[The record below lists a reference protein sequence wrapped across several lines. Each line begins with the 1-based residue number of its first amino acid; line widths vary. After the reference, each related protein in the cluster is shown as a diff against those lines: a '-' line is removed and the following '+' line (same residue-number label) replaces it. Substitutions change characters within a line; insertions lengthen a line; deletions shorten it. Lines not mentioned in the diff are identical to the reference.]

1 MRRALLAG
9 LAAAAAVLA
18 TPVCA
23 SAQDIADLPGQ
34 TNPPQTL
41 RGYDPKTPYWMS
53 GDARPF
59 LAAVMNLG
67 GIYYR
72 PELEV
77 GYGRP
82 HFSWAG
88 AELWSRLSL
97 GGVVFYAG
105 PRLTLP
111 SLDLRVGARMVSS
124 AGQNLL
130 PRREIYNNNH
140 LDAESPPRSHY
151 WSIDSEINVSGA
163 APGGNASLLVSAF
176 AIGGVED
183 GYDVFE
189 DSLHIIVRPPLVW
202 RARFSYLASLG
213 PYNNMGLGWAT
224 EIINSPARDL
234 TVFRMGP
241 VVTVALTRHLQ
252 ATAAGLLG
260 IDSRDDIGLSGADL
274 GQIGLSYRWASG
286 EPFPDFP

>member
-1 MRRALLAG
+1 MRRLLTVG
-9 LAAAAAVLA
+9 LAAAALFAA
-18 TPVCA
+18 QRRA
-23 SAQDIADLPGQ
+23 NGQDIADLPGQ
-34 TNPPQTL
+34 TNPPHSL
-41 RGYDPKTPYWMS
+41 DRYDPKTPYWQL
-53 GDARPF
+53 GRVRPF

-82 HFSWAG
+82 HSAWGG
-88 AELWSRLSL
+88 AEVWSKISL
-97 GGVVFYAG
+97 GGVAFYVG

-130 PRREIYNNNH
+130 PRREVYDNNH

-151 WSIDSEINVSGA
+151 WSIDSEVNVSGA

-176 AIGGVED
+176 ALGGVED

-189 DSLHIIVRPPLVW
+189 DSLHIIVQPPLVW
-202 RARFSYLASLG
+202 RARLTYLASLG
-213 PYNNMGLGWAT
+213 PYNNMGLGWAA
-224 EIINSPARDL
+224 EVINSPARDL